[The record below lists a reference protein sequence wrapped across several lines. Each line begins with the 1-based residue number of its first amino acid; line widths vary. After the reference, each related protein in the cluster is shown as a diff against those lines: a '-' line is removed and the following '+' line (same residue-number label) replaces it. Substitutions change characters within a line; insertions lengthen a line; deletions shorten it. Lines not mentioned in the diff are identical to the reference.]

1 MNKSEQKPDFPA
13 NDHPLLRQIAT
24 SGKHPSAA
32 LLRASAEG
40 VLPTEIDSAIR
51 SHLASCAACASLQAD
66 LMKLEPLGP
75 SSDQQRRIHARI
87 TEERRAGRGWA
98 FGWWRAAL
106 IGAVAVL
113 IALAFVLIHKTRL
126 QPVRLAVA
134 VSKAPIEIPAT
145 MLPMRGA
152 PEPRQPDLQR
162 WTVALKP
169 YKDDDF
175 PVAIETLQK
184 IVRDYPRF
192 ADAHFYLGVSQLMV
206 GKNAGAAI
214 QLARA
219 RELSSGDRQ
228 IEAGWYLGVA
238 EARLGRTAE
247 AAGLWRSVCSGG
259 GAYSSQAC
267 SAIQRLKSAHSK

>member
-1 MNKSEQKPDFPA
+1 MNKPESKPDFPA

-24 SGKHPSAA
+24 SGNHPAAA

-40 VLPTEIDSAIR
+40 VLPADTDSAIR
-51 SHLASCAACASLQAD
+51 SHLANCAACASLQAD

-75 SSDQQRRIHARI
+75 SPDQQRRIRARI
-87 TEERRAGRGWA
+87 IEERRAGRGWA
-98 FGWWRAAL
+98 FPWRAAL

-113 IALAFVLIHKTRL
+113 IALAFVLTHKTRL
-126 QPVRLAVA
+126 QPVRLAIA

-152 PEPRQPDLQR
+152 PEPGQPNLQR

-169 YKDDDF
+169 YKDGDF
-175 PVAIETLQK
+175 PAAIETLQQ
-184 IVRDYPRF
+184 ITGDYPRF
-192 ADAHFYLGVSQLMV
+192 ADAHFYLGVSQLML
-206 GKNAGAAI
+206 GKNADASI

-219 RELSSGDRQ
+219 RELSSGDRR

-238 EARLGRTAE
+238 DARLGRTAE
-247 AAGLWRSVCSGG
+247 AAGLWQSVCSAG
-259 GAYSSQAC
+259 GAYSTQAC
-267 SAIQRLKSAHSK
+267 NAIQRLKSAHSK